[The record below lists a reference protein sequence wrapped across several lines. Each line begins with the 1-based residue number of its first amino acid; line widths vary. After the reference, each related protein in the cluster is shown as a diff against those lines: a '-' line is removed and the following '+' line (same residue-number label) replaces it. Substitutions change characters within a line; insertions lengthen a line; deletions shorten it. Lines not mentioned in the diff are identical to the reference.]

1 MTTKVARSSRRGLVI
16 GVLALVVIVC
26 GVSPA
31 LAAGCS
37 AVGTFAITVTE
48 GAGMLSLRADGTAS
62 MTFGLGHGISE
73 LLDPPGFIFNGTHQT
88 YAIDQA
94 CYFTIDWAKPP
105 APRDQ
110 IVGIIAAEG
119 RVLMFLSATKPGY
132 GNGIGLRQDTL
143 TGQ

>member
-1 MTTKVARSSRRGLVI
+1 MVMTIGRASRRGLVI
-16 GVLALVVIVC
+16 GVLALVVIVG

-31 LAAGCS
+31 LAAGCA

-62 MTFGLGHGISE
+62 MVFVLGHSNSE
-73 LLDPPGFIFNGTHQT
+73 LIDFPGFIFNGTYQT
-88 YAIDQA
+88 QA
-94 CYFTIDWAKPP
+94 SAQGCFFTIDWTKPP

-110 IVGIIAAEG
+110 IVGIIAFEG
-119 RVLMFLSATKPGY
+119 RVLMFVSATKPGY
-132 GNGIGLRQDTL
+132 GNGLGLRQDTL